1 LENFRNVGKK
11 NLRLLSF
18 RKLLFSEN
26 FVSKKFILKA
36 ERVQESVESLQDN
49 SNKNESRIS
58 TQDEIDEI
66 SFSSEGH
73 SIDVRDEVAVDS
85 TEEKATTTFPGTL
98 TKLAPNSGEIGGGD
112 DGNMGTRLID
122 RFYIGPLR
130 RRNYEE
136 DEFEPNWRNCKLKC
150 CHPKCIRNVERC
162 AFKKSICSKIESLLY

>member
-1 LENFRNVGKK
+1 V
-11 NLRLLSF
+11 SF
-18 RKLLFSEN
+18 RKFFSEN
-26 FVSKKFILKA
+26 FLSPKKFILKA
-36 ERVQESVESLQDN
+36 ERVQESLESLQDN

-73 SIDVRDEVAVDS
+73 SSIDVRDEVAVDS
-85 TEEKATTTFPGTL
+85 TEKKTETTFPGTS
-98 TKLAPNSGEIGGGD
+98 TKSAPNSGEIGGGD

-136 DEFEPNWRNCKLKC
+136 DEFEPNWRNCRFKC

-162 AFKKSICSKIESLLY
+162 TFKKSICSKIESLLY